1 MEKILESE
9 GQKLFE
15 PSLSIFPAT
24 LFLFRFFHVAPL
36 FRVNPLSCFFLLP
49 LSLSPRRLRFYRL
62 YQEPTTPSCR
72 ISIIEFL
79 AVVRRP
85 PSFTP
90 RATRGDMF
98 CVRFIRERSHE
109 ERRSC
114 ACRRPTDLRG
124 RLFLSRPLCFLPI
137 FQTVNFRSKLHLF
150 QSKISI
156 LYLYEAKISKFL
168 FSVLFFFQICTNNE
182 EEQSRHFVCGA
193 LSRRVYVAGEKCVF
207 AFPPGR
213 VPRFYFPGKTHPLP
227 FHSANEKTWKLA
239 PRFISLASYDYR
251 FFSSSSLSFLLR
263 FYSRCLSFLLCL
275 SSSYLFSFFPPF
287 DPIKFYE
294 RTVLPRV

>member
-85 PSFTP
+85 RSFTP

-168 FSVLFFFQICTNNE
+168 FSVLFFFQICANNG
-182 EEQSRHFVCGA
+182 RNNRAILFVARSLDECMLRVKNA
-193 LSRRVYVAGEKCVF
+193 CLRSPPAVFHDFIFLEKHTRFRSTRRTRKHGNWRQGLFLLLRMIIVF
-207 AFPPGR
+207 FP
-213 VPRFYFPGKTHPLP
+213 
-227 FHSANEKTWKLA
+227 
-239 PRFISLASYDYR
+239 
-251 FFSSSSLSFLLR
+251 SSLF
-263 FYSRCLSFLLCL
+263 L
-275 SSSYLFSFFPPF
+275 SSSVSILGVYLSFSVFPLLISSVFSP
-287 DPIKFYE
+287 PLI
-294 RTVLPRV
+294 P

>member
-1 MEKILESE
+1 MESE

-85 PSFTP
+85 RSFTP

-168 FSVLFFFQICTNNE
+168 FSVLFSFKFVQITRRNN
-182 EEQSRHFVCGA
+182 RAILFVARSLDECM
-193 LSRRVYVAGEKCVF
+193 LRVKNACLHS
-207 AFPPGR
+207 PPGR

>member
-85 PSFTP
+85 RSFTP

-193 LSRRVYVAGEKCVF
+193 LSRRVASEKCVF
-207 AFPPGR
+207 AFPPA
-213 VPRFYFPGKTHPLP
+213 VFHDFIFLEKHTRFRSTRRTRKHGNWRQGL
-227 FHSANEKTWKLA
+227 
-239 PRFISLASYDYR
+239 
-251 FFSSSSLSFLLR
+251 FLLLR
-263 FYSRCLSFLLCL
+263 MIIVFFPPPLFL
-275 SSSYLFSFFPPF
+275 SSSVSILGVYLSFSVFPLLISSVFSP
-287 DPIKFYE
+287 PLI
-294 RTVLPRV
+294 P